1 MPWRPISEAA
11 PAGIQ
16 FSPAAYLL
24 PFCTALTIL
33 PLMFAVA
40 GLPHARM
47 PRGAQGVI
55 EVVVRLDARGD
66 DDHVRVERLLRAWND
81 FRCDYYMKEYN
92 FMRHTL
98 SYTGENNLAD
108 AILAVEREKYKCHIR
123 QELYDDPEAMELI
136 MSGINYMI
144 YGNIG
149 LLKENYRSLRSS
161 ITKVS
166 AYYQLAWDMMQS
178 WMPQIV
184 RNSMEHEPVRA
195 IDTAAL
201 PFAGR

>member
-1 MPWRPISEAA
+1 
-11 PAGIQ
+11 
-16 FSPAAYLL
+16 
-24 PFCTALTIL
+24 
-33 PLMFAVA
+33 
-40 GLPHARM
+40 
-47 PRGAQGVI
+47 
-55 EVVVRLDARGD
+55 
-66 DDHVRVERLLRAWND
+66 
-81 FRCDYYMKEYN
+81 
-92 FMRHTL
+92 MRHTL
-98 SYTGENNLAD
+98 SYTGDNNLAD

-149 LLKENYRSLRSS
+149 LLKENYGSLRSS

-184 RNSMEHEPVRA
+184 RRQTSLRQMSLRNASAMPPRRWV
-195 IDTAAL
+195 
-201 PFAGR
+201 G

>member
-1 MPWRPISEAA
+1 MIQKRTARELLLTAVTELLETQDIEQISVKDIAA
-11 PAGIQ
+11 HCGVSTRTFYNCFIDKHD
-16 FSPAAYLL
+16 
-24 PFCTALTIL
+24 
-33 PLMFAVA
+33 AVA
-40 GLPHARM
+40 HAYYEKVKPYM
-47 PRGAQGVI
+47 
-55 EVVVRLDARGD
+55 DAD
-66 DDHVRVERLLRAWND
+66 LRTWND

-98 SYTGENNLAD
+98 YCTGENNIAD
-108 AILAVEREKYKCHIR
+108 VILAVEREKYRRHIR
-123 QELYDDPEAMELI
+123 QELYEDPESLELI

-149 LLKENYRSLRSS
+149 LLKENYKSLRSS

-166 AYYQLAWDMMQS
+166 AYYQTAWDMMQS

-195 IDTAAL
+195 AGPL
-201 PFAGR
+201 PILEHKSNM

>member
-1 MPWRPISEAA
+1 
-11 PAGIQ
+11 
-16 FSPAAYLL
+16 
-24 PFCTALTIL
+24 
-33 PLMFAVA
+33 
-40 GLPHARM
+40 
-47 PRGAQGVI
+47 
-55 EVVVRLDARGD
+55 
-66 DDHVRVERLLRAWND
+66 
-81 FRCDYYMKEYN
+81 
-92 FMRHTL
+92 MRHTL
-98 SYTGENNLAD
+98 SYTGDNNLAD
-108 AILAVEREKYKCHIR
+108 VILAVEREKYKCHIR
-123 QELYDDPEAMELI
+123 QELCDDPEAMELI

-144 YGNIG
+144 YDNIG
-149 LLKENYRSLRSS
+149 LLKENYGSLRSS

>member
-1 MPWRPISEAA
+1 MIQKRTAREMLLSAVYELLQTQDIEQISVKDIAA
-11 PAGIQ
+11 HCGVSTRT
-16 FSPAAYLL
+16 FYNCFLDKHD
-24 PFCTALTIL
+24 
-33 PLMFAVA
+33 AVA
-40 GLPHARM
+40 HAYYEQAKPYM
-47 PRGAQGVI
+47 NA
-55 EVVVRLDARGD
+55 D
-66 DDHVRVERLLRAWND
+66 LRAWND

-98 SYTGENNLAD
+98 SYTGDNNLAD

-184 RNSMEHEPVRA
+184 CNSMEHEPVRA

>member
-1 MPWRPISEAA
+1 
-11 PAGIQ
+11 
-16 FSPAAYLL
+16 
-24 PFCTALTIL
+24 
-33 PLMFAVA
+33 
-40 GLPHARM
+40 
-47 PRGAQGVI
+47 
-55 EVVVRLDARGD
+55 
-66 DDHVRVERLLRAWND
+66 
-81 FRCDYYMKEYN
+81 
-92 FMRHTL
+92 
-98 SYTGENNLAD
+98 
-108 AILAVEREKYKCHIR
+108 
-123 QELYDDPEAMELI
+123 

-144 YGNIG
+144 SGNIG

>member
-1 MPWRPISEAA
+1 
-11 PAGIQ
+11 
-16 FSPAAYLL
+16 
-24 PFCTALTIL
+24 
-33 PLMFAVA
+33 
-40 GLPHARM
+40 M

-55 EVVVRLDARGD
+55 EIVIRLDARGE
-66 DDHVRVERLLRAWND
+66 DDHVRVECLLRAWND

-98 SYTGENNLAD
+98 SYTGDNNLAD

-149 LLKENYRSLRSS
+149 LLKENYGSLRSS